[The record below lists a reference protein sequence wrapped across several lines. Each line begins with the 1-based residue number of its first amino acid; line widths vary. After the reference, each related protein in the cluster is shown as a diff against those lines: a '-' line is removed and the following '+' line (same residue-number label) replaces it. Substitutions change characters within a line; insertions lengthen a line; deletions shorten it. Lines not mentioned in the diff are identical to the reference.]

1 MSTDQI
7 LKEAMALSP
16 EERADLVD
24 KLLATL
30 DVTSTEQAEIDRA
43 WGEEADRRME
53 AYRRGEVSAEPVED
67 VIASLRK
74 RRG

>member
-30 DVTSTEQAEIDRA
+30 DTTNPDQAEIDRA
-43 WGEEADRRME
+43 WVEEAERRVDACDAGEME
-53 AYRRGEVSAEPVED
+53 VEPVEE
-67 VIASLRK
+67 VIESLRRRK
-74 RRG
+74 R